1 MEETKN
7 TQINREEV
15 AHIRRENIVNRKS
28 GNNRKKTTTT
38 AATTDDYDV
47 SKSQSKPEWII
58 NISVS
63 LSLLVDIKHRT
74 LQKVNCLEIGWV
86 TKNNSRTETK
96 TDYYEYGWRKESA
109 SWMHTEHSTLTAH
122 TISRE
127 NQACTTTSNR
137 QPKTLC
143 NLTVAQIMHAK
154 SSSTT
159 IFFLFSLDNIHN
171 RISGILHS

>member
-1 MEETKN
+1 MKETKN

-63 LSLLVDIKHRT
+63 LSLSPGGYK
-74 LQKVNCLEIGWV
+74 
-86 TKNNSRTETK
+86 
-96 TDYYEYGWRKESA
+96 A
-109 SWMHTEHSTLTAH
+109 
-122 TISRE
+122 
-127 NQACTTTSNR
+127 
-137 QPKTLC
+137 
-143 NLTVAQIMHAK
+143 
-154 SSSTT
+154 
-159 IFFLFSLDNIHN
+159 
-171 RISGILHS
+171 